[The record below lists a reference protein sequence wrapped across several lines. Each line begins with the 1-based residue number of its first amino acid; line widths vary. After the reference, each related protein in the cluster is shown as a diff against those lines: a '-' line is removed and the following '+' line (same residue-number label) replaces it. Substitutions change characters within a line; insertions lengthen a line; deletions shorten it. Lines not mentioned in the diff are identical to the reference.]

1 MLNFIQHI
9 IDFIVFIGDKSVM
22 RSCYF
27 YFNED
32 ELDARLYEEKRLNH

>member
-1 MLNFIQHI
+1 MQQFIQSI
-9 IDFIVFIGDKSVM
+9 IDFIIFIGDKSVI

-32 ELDARLYEEKRLNH
+32 ELDSKLFEEKRMNH